1 MKSSTAAAG
10 VAEEESGGCASIGG
24 RVWVWVRRRVV
35 EKNWGMM
42 TVFLRW

>member
-10 VAEEESGGCASIGG
+10 VVEEESGGCASIGG
-24 RVWVWVRRRVV
+24 KVWVRRRVV

>member
-1 MKSSTAAAG
+1 MKSSTATAG
-10 VAEEESGGCASIGG
+10 VVEEESGGCASIGV
-24 RVWVWVRRRVV
+24 RVRRRVV

>member
-1 MKSSTAAAG
+1 
-10 VAEEESGGCASIGG
+10 VVEEESGGCASIEG
-24 RVWVWVRRRVV
+24 RVRRRVV